1 MTCGVCTG
9 SKSVTI
15 RTTQPPTTRKPL
27 PKRTKCTRDEIGRL
41 GCDQECLIVDEKP
54 QVGFRAL
61 DCLSGKMMALSSQ
74 HQFENSLSAFAG
86 MVMNAKTTN
95 VSSWICAQ
103 Q

>member
-15 RTTQPPTTRKPL
+15 RTTQPPTTRK

-61 DCLSGKMMALSSQ
+61 ESLSGRMMALSSE
-74 HQFENSLSAFAG
+74 HQFENSLSASAG
-86 MVMNAKTTN
+86 MVMSAKTTN
-95 VSSWICAQ
+95 VSPWICAQ